1 MRGELA
7 TYGQQRVISEERREK
22 MERKTDGQ
30 INTQEESQ
38 EIPGLWL

>member
-1 MRGELA
+1 MSGELA
-7 TYGQQRVISEERREK
+7 TYGQQRVVSEDRMGK
-22 MERKTDGQ
+22 MDRKMDGQ